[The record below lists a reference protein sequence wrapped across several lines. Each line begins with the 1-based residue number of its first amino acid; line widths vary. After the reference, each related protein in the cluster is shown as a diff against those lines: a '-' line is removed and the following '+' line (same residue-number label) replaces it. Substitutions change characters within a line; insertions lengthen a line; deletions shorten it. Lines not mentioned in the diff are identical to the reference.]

1 MIAVTVLLLVV
12 LGALNVFNAVSNI
25 RQAEFLL
32 DDLGRQAVFFPRTDG
47 QALPPP
53 AASGAPEPALGIQ
66 APPGS
71 GVPEASD
78 RGRRHGFLDEPMDD
92 NMRMSALYFVVRL
105 DSEGQVQNVD
115 LRHIASVD
123 KEEAEALAS
132 QAMEN
137 RRGYGRIGEMKYQ
150 LVETAAD
157 CQSLIFL
164 DIGMQQ
170 RSVLRTAVLSV
181 MAGILAWCAMLVLV
195 WALSRRA
202 IRPIAENM
210 ERQRQFVTDAGHGL
224 KTPLAIILANAEAME
239 LTGGETRYSRNIRS
253 QVTRLSGLTQNL
265 LTLARIDESSV
276 PPDLT
281 ELPFSQLA
289 LESLEMFREP
299 ASLKNIRMEEQIP
312 EGLCLRANRQQMSQ
326 LLSILLDNA
335 VKYCPEGG
343 RIALELR
350 QEDKLVLRLRN
361 TAPAEK
367 VDVERIFDR
376 CYRADSSRS
385 RKSGGYGIGLS
396 AAQAIVQLYK
406 GQIQAAYEG
415 DDIVFTVKL

>member
-1 MIAVTVLLLVV
+1 
-12 LGALNVFNAVSNI
+12 
-25 RQAEFLL
+25 
-32 DDLGRQAVFFPRTDG
+32 
-47 QALPPP
+47 
-53 AASGAPEPALGIQ
+53 
-66 APPGS
+66 
-71 GVPEASD
+71 
-78 RGRRHGFLDEPMDD
+78 
-92 NMRMSALYFVVRL
+92 MSALYFVVRL
-105 DSEGQVQNVD
+105 DSEDQVQSVD
-115 LRHIASVD
+115 LRRISSVD
-123 KEEAEALAS
+123 KEEAEALAT

-137 RRGYGRIGEMKYQ
+137 SRGYGRIGEMKYQ

-210 ERQRQFVTDAGHGL
+210 ERQRQFVTDAGHEL
-224 KTPLAIILANAEAME
+224 KTPLAIILANTEAME

-312 EGLCLRANRQQMSQ
+312 EGLCLRADRQQMSQ

-376 CYRADSSRS
+376 FYRADSSRS